1 MGGRQCREKSIN
13 IVVVLV
19 KGGGG
24 EKKKFN
30 EDVEGVKENL
40 GRGYMERN
48 HSGSVETRGNL

>member
-1 MGGRQCREKSIN
+1 MRREVHKHSGCGGERGGRREKN
-13 IVVVLV
+13 
-19 KGGGG
+19 
-24 EKKKFN
+24 FN